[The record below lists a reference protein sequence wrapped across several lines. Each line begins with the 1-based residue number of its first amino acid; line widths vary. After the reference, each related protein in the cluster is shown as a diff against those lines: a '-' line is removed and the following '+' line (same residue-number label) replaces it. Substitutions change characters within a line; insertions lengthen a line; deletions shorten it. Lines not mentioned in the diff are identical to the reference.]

1 MAKATWN
8 GTVVAE
14 SDETVIVEGNHYF
27 PPSSIRRELMT
38 ETAKTTV
45 CPWKGTANYFTLEL
59 DGDTAENAAWI
70 YHEPKPAASE
80 IAGHVAFWGA
90 VEVEA

>member
-1 MAKATWN
+1 MPKAVLN

-27 PPSSIRRELMT
+27 PPSSVRQELFT
-38 ETAKTTV
+38 ETDKTTV
-45 CPWKGTANYFTLEL
+45 CPWKGTANYFTVEI
-59 DGDTAENAAWI
+59 DGERTENVAWI
-70 YHEPKPAASE
+70 YHEPKAAASE

-90 VEVEA
+90 VRVEA